1 MNATP
6 LLTRDELE
14 ATLGEVSDAVPLA
27 LALTDLDQFAEIN
40 RDLGREAGDS
50 VLRAYERT
58 LTRSVPAGAIVAR
71 IGGDEYGVALPG
83 AGAESAL
90 ILLEEIRAHF
100 STRPPSDLVPEPVAV
115 SVGVAARPQ
124 HASSVA
130 ELFRAAEEAL
140 YRAKQEGKG
149 RVAIYVEHKMT
160 LKSNYYSKAS
170 LDRLAKLSAATSRTE
185 ASLLREGLDDL
196 LAKYGGEL

>member
-1 MNATP
+1 MNATQ
-6 LLTRDELE
+6 LLSRDELE
-14 ATLGEVSDAVPLA
+14 ATLAAVSEAVPLA
-27 LALTDLDQFAEIN
+27 LALTDLDEFGEIN

-50 VLRAYERT
+50 VLRAFERT
-58 LTRSVPAGAIVAR
+58 LTRSVPAEAVVAR
-71 IGGDEYGVALPG
+71 ISGDEYAVALPG

-100 STRPPSDLVPEPVAV
+100 SSRPPSELVPEPVAV

-124 HASSVA
+124 HATGVA
-130 ELFRAAEEAL
+130 EVMRAAGEAL
-140 YRAKQEGKG
+140 YRAKKEGGG
-149 RVAIYVEHKMT
+149 RVAIYVEDKMT
-160 LKSNYYSKAS
+160 LKSSYYSRAA

-196 LAKYGGEL
+196 LAKYAGEL